1 MQIFVRLD
9 LLLSDEKWIKK
20 KKIKQIS
27 LCVERI
33 VCERIEIMWRSHVA
47 VELKLALRKKK
58 RAAAAVDTNDSNFVA
73 RMEWAPRSD
82 CTTNSKKK
90 KRKKL
95 HCVELSSIWKG
106 IPVSVSSDTDC
117 ILGSFHVWWM
127 RANISELNWLM
138 DSNPI

>member
-9 LLLSDEKWIKK
+9 LLLSDEKWIK

-47 VELKLALRKKK
+47 VELKLALRKEKK

-82 CTTNSKKK
+82 CTTNSEEEEEK
-90 KRKKL
+90 
-95 HCVELSSIWKG
+95 SFT
-106 IPVSVSSDTDC
+106 VSSWVRYEKESQSPSHLTLIAFLALFMCDE
-117 ILGSFHVWWM
+117 W
-127 RANISELNWLM
+127 ELTFQ
-138 DSNPI
+138 S